1 MSAGVRVL
9 VSADDDATAAI
20 PAVEDEA
27 RELVR
32 SLSDALPA
40 EAELSVYLVRDERMR
55 ELNETWREQD
65 RPTDVLSFSQEGDG
79 PGGETLL
86 GDVVINLDAAQRQ
99 ATEHDLEPA
108 EEIRFLLIH
117 GVLHLLGFDHHTDD
131 ERSSMEAEEQRLW
144 ESLGGEGTIR

>member
-65 RPTDVLSFSQEGDG
+65 RPSDVLSFSQEGDG